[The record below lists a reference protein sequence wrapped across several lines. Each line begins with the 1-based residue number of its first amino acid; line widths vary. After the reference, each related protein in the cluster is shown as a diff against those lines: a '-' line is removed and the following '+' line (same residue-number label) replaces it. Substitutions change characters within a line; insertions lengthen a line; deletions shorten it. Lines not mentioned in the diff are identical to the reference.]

1 MLFCIG
7 VTVIEYTV
15 VPKYLVLGRSGVSA
29 RVRPGEGDPAGM
41 WLYRL
46 VVEYIGWVSHLSV
59 PSDSFRQYPHSQAI
73 LLSPPAWK
81 ERHSAPAFN
90 GYEWTPHE

>member
-1 MLFCIG
+1 MLYYLEGAAICMGSLYLCMLFCIG

-41 WLYRL
+41 WLYIIDL
-46 VVEYIGWVSHLSV
+46 W
-59 PSDSFRQYPHSQAI
+59 
-73 LLSPPAWK
+73 
-81 ERHSAPAFN
+81 
-90 GYEWTPHE
+90 